1 VTPPL
6 GARGPA
12 YGGEYCT
19 PNLRLALPL
28 GNTQDELILRNAG
41 LNVLKRIF
49 FLKRIYA
56 SLGLSLEGAFV
67 LRDLDASQ
75 KTK

>member
-1 VTPPL
+1 
-6 GARGPA
+6 
-12 YGGEYCT
+12 
-19 PNLRLALPL
+19 LALPL